1 MPRLKKLNLF
11 SNFSNILFVL
21 PLKTINLLKFTDMKK
36 FAIIIIL
43 SAIITQGFSQGLS
56 AESQDDK
63 KQGTTADK
71 DENTN
76 VTGGKDLLKIEDRAS
91 TPNLKPG
98 NRGLSILESLEGP
111 EFNFNMY
118 SRNDEKEQ
126 EYPVGDH
133 PHKARRFRG
142 HWAGIEFGFNNYTTS
157 LNNFDMPDDIYYMS
171 LHSGKS
177 SNFNLNFSQLSLGF
191 ARHIGIV
198 TGLGLNWNNYRFDGK
213 FSIQKADN
221 GQIEPYGTSD
231 IEMSKLTTLFLN
243 LPVMLEVQIPVGHGH
258 HINVAGGGIGA
269 LKLHS
274 HTKIVYEDKQ
284 KVRNNGDFSL
294 NMLRYGAT
302 ARVGCEN
309 FQIYGTY
316 YLTPLFNTGKGPGGY
331 SLYPFEI
338 GIAFT
343 VNH

>member
-1 MPRLKKLNLF
+1 
-11 SNFSNILFVL
+11 
-21 PLKTINLLKFTDMKK
+21 MKK
-36 FAIIIIL
+36 IGIIIL
-43 SAIITQGFSQGLS
+43 LTAILTQGFSQRLS
-56 AESQDDK
+56 AENQEGK
-63 KQGTTADK
+63 KQGTTVYK
-71 DENTN
+71 DDNTN
-76 VTGGKDLLKIEDRAS
+76 VPVKKDLLTVENRDS
-91 TPNLKPG
+91 TINIKPG
-98 NRGLSILESLEGP
+98 NNGLSMLESLEGS
-111 EFNFNMY
+111 EFNFDMY
-118 SRNDEKEQ
+118 SRNNEKDQ
-126 EYPVGDH
+126 EDPMGAR
-133 PHKARRFRG
+133 PHKAGRFRG
-142 HWAGIEFGFNNYTTS
+142 HWAGIEFGFNNYATS
-157 LNNFDMPDDIYYMS
+157 LNNFDMPDDINYMT

-177 SNFNLNFSQLSLGF
+177 SNFNFNFSQLSLGF

-213 FSIQKADN
+213 FSIQKGDN

-231 IEMSKLTTLFLN
+231 IEKSKLTTLFLN